1 MRGIARFRVRVAASR
16 LADRERPTIGMSA
29 NIDVRLT
36 ASRRVSNSA
45 P

>member
-1 MRGIARFRVRVAASR
+1 MCPSRAWMPLQARFTPHP
-16 LADRERPTIGMSA
+16 LIGMSA